1 MNEAT
6 AHAWR
11 AEPRSKVA
19 FDIEDAG
26 QGVIKLTV
34 AHEGFEPGSDVLQGI
49 SNGWP
54 AVLASLKTLLE
65 NRVSVAL
72 DVADWPGR
80 DPWKPPS
87 DRTRPPLA
95 APQPSQGRAG
105 GDDGRPRLYG
115 GPMASVKQI
124 QVTFDCAEP
133 ERVARFWCE
142 VLGYVVPP
150 PPEGFAT
157 WDDVDRALPPEHQG
171 SAFACID
178 PSGAGP
184 RLFFQ
189 RVPEGKVVK
198 NRLHLDVRAGTGLVG
213 EERVAVLEAECAR
226 LVALG
231 AVRVRLLRADGD
243 NESCL
248 VMQDIEGNEFC
259 LD

>member
-1 MNEAT
+1 MGVGRPYAYGLALEGSNSIIHVLRSLLAEADLIM
-6 AHAWR
+6 AVDGYPA
-11 AEPRSKVA
+11 
-19 FDIEDAG
+19 
-26 QGVIKLTV
+26 IKDLRV
-34 AHEGFEPGSDVLQGI
+34 DGAIAASQLHR
-49 SNGWP
+49 P
-54 AVLASLKTLLE
+54 A
-65 NRVSVAL
+65 SVAVRSASAVIACCGA
-72 DVADWPGR
+72 VATP
-80 DPWKPPS
+80 
-87 DRTRPPLA
+87 A
-95 APQPSQGRAG
+95 ACGPVRQEQAR

-157 WDDVDRALPPEHQG
+157 WDDFDRALPPEHQG

-198 NRLHLDVRAGTGLVG
+198 NRLHLDVRVGTGLVG
-213 EERVAVLEAECAR
+213 EERLAALEAECAR
-226 LVALG
+226 LVRSARYACDYCLPMT
-231 AVRVRLLRADGD
+231 ATSRV
-243 NESCL
+243 S
-248 VMQDIEGNEFC
+248 
-259 LD
+259 